1 MRHNELVTE
10 RIRKISGGYR
20 LYSHN
25 GKNLGTFKTRA
36 AAEKHERQ
44 VQYFKHMGEEI
55 NPKVFRRGFEQSE
68 KFGDYTIIAT
78 PGRFL
83 LHQKYNDPS
92 EQFTVRALLGKDKV
106 AWVNFEL
113 IDDHLEALDLYVDP
127 KHRRKG
133 IATAMYQF
141 AKKLGNDIIPSSK
154 QTGMGKQF
162 WATKSPVTEA
172 KDPDGKTVA
181 GVWADV
187 DGNSIEVEYSQVFDE
202 ELRGRGLYTDLLKSL
217 SDHYAVTSDTDTNN
231 AAVNIYKRLGAD
243 YDTRQARHTLRK
255 QGVAEG
261 SKQNYLSQIPNL
273 TWKPVSRSV
282 WNTIQD
288 EGLDEEQ
295 DAPNHT
301 DWVMANLTISPKDS
315 QALQAFD
322 NDAIEDFN
330 RFDIHLKSRYPGLT
344 DLIDYD
350 RGTVTIVKTVTE
362 QGVAEGALNEFD
374 YNKHVKM
381 LKTYMKKLGY
391 SYVGHGTDAHVFA
404 KEEGS
409 VIKVLIPRSGDIST
423 AKNPFLA
430 FLNYCTKNAG
440 NPHLPKFIETT
451 KQPIQLGSEKFDQ
464 VVMERLQEVDPE
476 YENMLVSM
484 VDGIEDG
491 KPLDPQYQPY
501 IKFYQTLKSVMLTG
515 RKLGFENDIITF
527 QSVNIMQRGNTL
539 VIIDPWTGSGRLAE
553 GSELRIDVPNEE
565 WLQDKR
571 EYAKEKGRNSF
582 GVPYMGTTT
591 AYTLSDVKLPVDILK
606 RIPGMRG
613 EQQRVRQQ
621 DLDAIMTIMRDT
633 GRLPIQWG
641 KEYAP
646 FINVAWNGEAWVN
659 EGNHRI
665 MAAAALGW
673 KDMPVQISY
682 FDGGERV
689 KSGTMYPGRIGLGNQ
704 QEITNE
710 DYDPNGPPPGPE
722 TKPTMPQG
730 TVRVEVSDLYDWYK
744 LGQNIS
750 NLDRVDPKIFG
761 KGPPSTI
768 MAFGSEEEEHKYI
781 TALMNLGLDT
791 VDIDPVDPNQPK
803 GMPRQ
808 KVDPTYNVTE
818 DSSTQFAGKTSEKPT
833 LIQAFGDF
841 LPFVMRELNIAQ
853 LPAIKLKKEVPA
865 GDQPTFG
872 KFDSRKNCIY
882 LGIINR
888 HVIDILRTLAHELVH
903 YQQNIKHS
911 LDANSGKTGSGEEN
925 QANAVA
931 GVIMR
936 NFNKQYPKYFHTPI
950 IENFD
955 DGKKPGRKGLSQ
967 RVGIPKNATIAQ
979 LERYKDAPG
988 EKGRMARWQLNMRRG
1003 QKNESSEPD
1012 ANSIVIR
1019 AYRPIVDEIKPGAV
1033 DNYVDQARE
1042 LLVKT
1047 DSINLRKKLID
1058 VFKKGRDNP
1067 YIQGGIITTVG
1078 ALLSGGV
1085 LSNASSLG
1093 LSPAQTN
1100 IILTAAMNT
1109 VIPTVVA
1116 VLNGKSWRDTVKYTL
1131 TSAGVGTGIA
1141 ALGEEENK

>member
-1 MRHNELVTE
+1 
-10 RIRKISGGYR
+10 
-20 LYSHN
+20 
-25 GKNLGTFKTRA
+25 
-36 AAEKHERQ
+36 
-44 VQYFKHMGEEI
+44 
-55 NPKVFRRGFEQSE
+55 
-68 KFGDYTIIAT
+68 
-78 PGRFL
+78 
-83 LHQKYNDPS
+83 
-92 EQFTVRALLGKDKV
+92 
-106 AWVNFEL
+106 
-113 IDDHLEALDLYVDP
+113 
-127 KHRRKG
+127 
-133 IATAMYQF
+133 
-141 AKKLGNDIIPSSK
+141 
-154 QTGMGKQF
+154 
-162 WATKSPVTEA
+162 
-172 KDPDGKTVA
+172 
-181 GVWADV
+181 
-187 DGNSIEVEYSQVFDE
+187 
-202 ELRGRGLYTDLLKSL
+202 
-217 SDHYAVTSDTDTNN
+217 
-231 AAVNIYKRLGAD
+231 
-243 YDTRQARHTLRK
+243 
-255 QGVAEG
+255 
-261 SKQNYLSQIPNL
+261 
-273 TWKPVSRSV
+273 
-282 WNTIQD
+282 
-288 EGLDEEQ
+288 
-295 DAPNHT
+295 
-301 DWVMANLTISPKDS
+301 
-315 QALQAFD
+315 
-322 NDAIEDFN
+322 
-330 RFDIHLKSRYPGLT
+330 
-344 DLIDYD
+344 
-350 RGTVTIVKTVTE
+350 
-362 QGVAEGALNEFD
+362 
-374 YNKHVKM
+374 
-381 LKTYMKKLGY
+381 
-391 SYVGHGTDAHVFA
+391 
-404 KEEGS
+404 
-409 VIKVLIPRSGDIST
+409 
-423 AKNPFLA
+423 
-430 FLNYCTKNAG
+430 
-440 NPHLPKFIETT
+440 
-451 KQPIQLGSEKFDQ
+451 
-464 VVMERLQEVDPE
+464 
-476 YENMLVSM
+476 M
-484 VDGIEDG
+484 VDSIEDG
-491 KPLDPQYQPY
+491 TPLDPQYQPY

-781 TALMNLGLDT
+781 TALMKLGLDT
-791 VDIDPVDPNQPK
+791 IDIDPVDPNQPK

-903 YQQNIKHS
+903 YQQNIKHR

-1047 DSINLRKKLID
+1047 DSVNLRKKLID